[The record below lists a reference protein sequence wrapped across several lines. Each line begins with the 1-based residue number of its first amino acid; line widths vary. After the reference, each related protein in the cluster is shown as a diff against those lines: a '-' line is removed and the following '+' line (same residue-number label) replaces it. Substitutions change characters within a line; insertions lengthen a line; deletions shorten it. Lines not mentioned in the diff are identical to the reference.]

1 MPSVR
6 PPVLSGTWYPG
17 DAGQL
22 TATVNRFLAASTH
35 ATPPAGQPVIGVV
48 PHAGYVYSG
57 ETAGALYGLLAGSR
71 YDQVFILAPSHR
83 QPVSRIALP
92 AAAAFATPCGEV
104 AVAGDIVA
112 TLAAEPEF
120 ELNDAAHASEH
131 AVEIQLPFL
140 QQLFDRDLRI
150 VPLLVPSLT
159 PDRRRSAA
167 ASLAP
172 WCDGRS
178 LFIVSTDFTHYGEAY
193 GYVPFSDNIPERLQ
207 ELDGGAVDAILARDA
222 TRLLEHGDNTG
233 LTMCGIHATALALS
247 LPLAEDGDATLVA
260 YSRSGDRDHDYSL
273 SVSYA
278 ALLLTQ
284 PVSVEAADSDA
295 QVPANT
301 AVGNDQPATGDQLTP
316 AERQFLLQLARQV
329 LTATATGE
337 PPPTSDQFA
346 AAAGFSLT
354 PALTEKRGA
363 FVTLTSDGKLR
374 GCIGFIEGISSLAE
388 AVANNAVSAA
398 KCDPR
403 FSPVRPKELP
413 AIQVEISALTPLRE
427 VAGPDDIVIGR
438 HGVVISKGP
447 AHSVFLPQVAPEQG
461 WDRDTTLTHLALK
474 AGLPPDGWRAGA
486 QFRVFEA
493 EVFGEESADDFRK
506 DAAEDTE

>member
-17 DAGQL
+17 DAAQL
-22 TATVNRFLAASTH
+22 TAIVQRFLAESSH
-35 ATPPAGQPVIGVV
+35 ATPPTGRPVIGVV

-92 AAAAFATPCGEV
+92 TTAAFATPCGQVNV
-104 AVAGDIVA
+104 AVDIAA

-120 ELNDAAHASEH
+120 ELDEAAHASEH

-140 QQLFDRDLRI
+140 QQLYGDDLSI

-159 PDRRRSAA
+159 PERRRSAA

-193 GYVPFSDNIPERLQ
+193 GYVPFSDDIPEKLR

-222 TRLLEHGDNTG
+222 TRLLEHGDTTG

-247 LPLAEDGDATLVA
+247 LPLEAGGDSSLVA
-260 YSRSGDRDHDYSL
+260 YSRSGDRDRDYSL

-278 ALLLTQ
+278 ALLLSQ
-284 PVSVEAADSDA
+284 SAPVETTDDDS
-295 QVPANT
+295 
-301 AVGNDQPATGDQLTP
+301 PATDDELTA
-316 AERQFLLQLARQV
+316 AEKQFLLQLARQV
-329 LTATATGE
+329 VSATAAGQ
-337 PPPTSDQFA
+337 PPLTCHRFA
-346 AAAGFSLT
+346 AANDFSLT

-374 GCIGFIEGISSLAE
+374 GCIGFIEGISSLVE
-388 AVANNAVSAA
+388 AVVNNAVSAA
-398 KCDPR
+398 KRDPR
-403 FSPVRPKELP
+403 FSPVRPEELA
-413 AIQVEISALTPLRE
+413 AIQIEISALTPLRE
-427 VAGPDDIVIGR
+427 VTGPDDIVIGR
-438 HGVVISKGP
+438 HGVVLSKGP

-474 AGLPPDGWRAGA
+474 AGLPPDGWREGA
-486 QFRVFEA
+486 RFQVFEA
-493 EVFGEESADDFRK
+493 EIFGEGSL
-506 DAAEDTE
+506 DAPEDGTA